1 MYLEEL
7 PFIPPVFHQGGVT
20 LIQADV
26 IDGLNSLEPNSIDAM
41 CTSNPYQYMVG
52 YSEEGQHGLE
62 PTLQAYL
69 EVQVNVAKAA
79 HRPLKEYGILAVN
92 NGDVVNNYSTTRDK
106 HHKRVTGDWVG
117 RRPIEPEYWLESE
130 DKAAPW
136 RYAIEVNALAG
147 FRYLGYR
154 LWDKMG
160 QGNRV
165 TKLGKADGEPILFF
179 VKQTK
184 GRRLNPKYLKPFES
198 MFLRHRPV
206 SDDVHRCPYPES
218 LAREILEH
226 IADPY
231 HEVDNNERVI
241 CDFYCGTGTTNR
253 AAYELGMKSIGIDL
267 NCDRAI
273 ELTRI
278 RLLKGK
284 QPVQLTL
291 APPVEPEPVE
301 SESKDIIEKDI
312 VKKEDIIKLVTVG
325 KRTQKKA
332 RGYARANPA
341 TPEMRDFHPTG
352 WIETR
357 DRNSKTKGIKTIYY
371 YRWNAGGKAQSIRL
385 DDYDHAQAVRKL
397 IEQRKRVV
405 DIRAFLGDYS

>member
-7 PFIPPVFHQGGVT
+7 PFIPPVFNQGGVT

-26 IDGLNSLEPNSIDAM
+26 IDGLNSLEPNSIDGM

-52 YSEEGQHGLE
+52 YKQEGQHGLE

-69 EVQVNVAKAA
+69 EVQVNVARAA
-79 HRPLKEYGILAVN
+79 HRPLKEHGILAVV
-92 NGDVVNNYSTTRDK
+92 NGDVVNNYSPARNRD
-106 HHKRVTGDWVG
+106 HKRATGQWEG

-160 QGNRV
+160 CGNRV
-165 TKLGKADGEPILFF
+165 TKLGKADGEPVLFF

-231 HEVDNNERVI
+231 REVDAGDRVI

-278 RLLKGK
+278 RLLKAK
-284 QPVQLTL
+284 EPVQLAL
-291 APPVEPEPVE
+291 AQPVEDEPAAQDAKPKI
-301 SESKDIIEKDI
+301 S
-312 VKKEDIIKLVTVG
+312 LVTVG
-325 KRTQKKA
+325 NRTQKKA
-332 RGYARANPA
+332 RVHHRTNPT
-341 TPEMRDFHPTG
+341 TPEKRHFHPSG
-352 WIETR
+352 WTESR
-357 DRNSKTKGIKTIYY
+357 DRDSKNKGIRTVYY
-371 YRWNAGGKAQSIRL
+371 YRWQAAGKRQSIRL
-385 DDYDHAQAVRKL
+385 DNYEQAQAVEKM
-397 IEQRKRVV
+397 IQERKRVA
-405 DIRAFLGDYS
+405 DIRAFLGDHS